1 MKNKLFI
8 GLAVVILIGII
19 VVAAFGFN
27 VDYEYKHHSLID
39 INIGKEFNISD
50 IKVITDEVFGKEKV
64 EIQKAGTYSDKV
76 VIKVSNISDEQKV
89 NLNNKINE
97 KYGIENKVE
106 DMSVNKISSFRLR
119 DVAKSYAIP
128 LAITTVL
135 IVIYMAIRYRK
146 IGAKKV
152 ILQTLLFTVL
162 AELLYGSIIAIV
174 RYPVNGLVLPGTVVI
189 YIAIITV
196 LTAMF
201 EKQVVIEEK

>member
-76 VIKVSNISDEQKV
+76 VIRVSNISDEQKV

>member
-19 VVAAFGFN
+19 VIAAFGFN
-27 VDYEYKHHSLID
+27 VDYTYKHHSLID
-39 INIGKEFNISD
+39 INIGKEFNVSD
-50 IKVITDEVFGKEKV
+50 IKAITDEVFGKEKV
-64 EIQKAGTYSDKV
+64 EIHKAGTYSDKV
-76 VIKVSNISDEQKV
+76 VIKVKSVSDEQKV

-97 KYGIENKVE
+97 KYGIKNEV
-106 DMSVNKISSFRLR
+106 DDVQVNKISSFKLR

-135 IVIYMAIRYRK
+135 ILIYMAVRYRK

-152 ILQTLLFTVL
+152 VLQTLLFTVL
-162 AELLYGSIIAIV
+162 AELLYGALIAIV
-174 RYPVNGLVLPGTVVI
+174 RYPVNRLVLPGAVVI
-189 YIAIITV
+189 YVAIITV

-201 EKQVVIEEK
+201 EKQVSIEEK